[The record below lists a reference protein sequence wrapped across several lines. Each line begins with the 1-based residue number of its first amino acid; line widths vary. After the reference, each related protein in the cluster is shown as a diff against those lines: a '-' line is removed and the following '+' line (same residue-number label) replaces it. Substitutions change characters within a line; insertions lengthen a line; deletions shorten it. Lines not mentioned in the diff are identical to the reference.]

1 MFARRASVLISIFIF
16 FIACVRR
23 SERML
28 GNSQKKKKKNM
39 VITPFD
45 RGCCFE
51 KPYKFI
57 LSQIER
63 NKKKAEV
70 LTMGKIEDAIKKINT
85 EIQKEPSNRYLAL
98 VGEHIIDNITS
109 EAAAEKVLKE
119 EKTLAK
125 ALGGIQNKA
134 SKQKTGNCA
143 VIEDSVVYGWAREY
157 FGLTANPQAPAEEAK
172 KGVCVSLEDFL

>member
-1 MFARRASVLISIFIF
+1 
-16 FIACVRR
+16 
-23 SERML
+23 
-28 GNSQKKKKKNM
+28 
-39 VITPFD
+39 
-45 RGCCFE
+45 
-51 KPYKFI
+51 
-57 LSQIER
+57 
-63 NKKKAEV
+63 
-70 LTMGKIEDAIKKINT
+70 MGKIEDAIKKINT

-109 EAAAEKVLKE
+109 EAAAEKVLKK

-157 FGLTANPQAPAEEAK
+157 FGLTGKSAGTCGRGE
-172 KGVCVSLEDFL
+172 KGYLRQFGRFPVRGRGHESEKDKGNAVCPVLRGKRSALEGNGQGACGGRGTSACG